1 MAENKDG
8 INVGQKL
15 RSLRKIRDIS
25 LQQLAE
31 ATGMSYS
38 YLSGLENEK
47 YSISIVNLQ
56 RLARYFNVDLI
67 HFLDT
72 RSADTV
78 LVRKNE
84 EQNHLTADGIAYN
97 VITSDQ
103 DKNLQISQVT
113 LPPNAPAERNIHK
126 HNKGQELIVAM
137 EGEVVVMVE
146 SNRYQL
152 HEGDLLIFESDVEHC
167 IFTEDTGARILIV
180 SSPPYGR
187 ASVPGGEPEHL

>member
-1 MAENKDG
+1 MTDSKDG
-8 INVGQKL
+8 INVGSKL

-31 ATGMSYS
+31 ETGMSYS

-72 RSADTV
+72 RDVDTIV
-78 LVRKNE
+78 VRKGE
-84 EQNHLTADGIAYN
+84 EQNHMTADGIAYN
-97 VITSDQ
+97 VITSNQ
-103 DKNLQISQVT
+103 GKNLQVSQVT
-113 LPPNAPAERNIHK
+113 LPPNAPSERNIHK
-126 HNKGQELIVAM
+126 HRKGQELIIAQ
-137 EGEVVVMVE
+137 EGEVIVMVE
-146 SNRYQL
+146 SSRYQL
-152 HEGDLLIFESDVEHC
+152 REGDLVIFDSDVEHC
-167 IFTEDTGARILIV
+167 IFTEETGAKILIV

-187 ASVPGGEPEHL
+187 ASVPGETETH

>member
-1 MAENKDG
+1 MADHGDG
-8 INVGQKL
+8 INIGQKL

-31 ATGMSYS
+31 ETGMSYS

-72 RSADTV
+72 RDTNTV
-78 LVRKNE
+78 LVRKNDLK
-84 EQNHLTADGIAYN
+84 NHMTDDGIAFQ
-97 VITSDQ
+97 VITSSAG
-103 DKNLQISQVT
+103 KNLQVSHVT
-113 LPPNAPAERNIHK
+113 LPPNSPAERNIHK
-126 HNKGQELIVAM
+126 HAKGQEMIYAV
-137 EGEVVVMVE
+137 EGGVVVMVE
-146 SNRYQL
+146 SARYELKQ
-152 HEGDLLIFESDVEHC
+152 GDLVVFDSDVEHC
-167 IFTEDTGARILIV
+167 IFTEETGAEILIV

-187 ASVPGGEPEHL
+187 EIVPGSR

>member
-15 RSLRKIRDIS
+15 RSLRKIRDLS

-31 ATGMSYS
+31 ETGMSYS

-72 RSADTV
+72 RETDTV
-78 LVRKNE
+78 LVRKDD
-84 EQNHLTADGIAYN
+84 EQNHLTADEIAFH
-97 VITSDQ
+97 VITAREGN
-103 DKNLQISQVT
+103 NLQVSQVT

-126 HNKGQELIVAM
+126 HAKGQELIIAM
-137 EGEVVVMVE
+137 EGEVIVMVE
-146 SNRYQL
+146 SSKYQL
-152 HEGDLLIFESDVEHC
+152 HQGDLVLFHSDVEHC
-167 IFTEDTGARILIV
+167 IFTEETGAKILIV

-187 ASVPGGEPEHL
+187 EVVPGGGAENH

>member
-1 MAENKDG
+1 MTDSKDG
-8 INVGQKL
+8 INVGSKL

-31 ATGMSYS
+31 ETGMSYS

-67 HFLDT
+67 QFLDT
-72 RSADTV
+72 RDVDTI
-78 LVRKNE
+78 LVRKGE
-84 EQNHLTADGIAYN
+84 EQDHMTADGIAYN
-97 VITSDQ
+97 VITSNQ
-103 DKNLQISQVT
+103 GKNLQVSQVT

-126 HNKGQELIVAM
+126 HSKGQELIIAQ
-137 EGEVVVMVE
+137 EGEVIVMVE
-146 SNRYQL
+146 SSRYQL
-152 HEGDLLIFESDVEHC
+152 HEGDLVLFDSDVEHC
-167 IFTEDTGARILIV
+167 IFTEEIGAKILIV

-187 ASVPGGEPEHL
+187 ASVPGETEAR

>member
-1 MAENKDG
+1 MAESKDG

-31 ATGMSYS
+31 ETGMSYS

-56 RLARYFNVDLI
+56 RLASYFHVDLI

-72 RSADTV
+72 RDTDAV
-78 LVRKNE
+78 LVRSDDAR
-84 EQNHLTADGIAYN
+84 NHLTADGIAYN
-97 VITSDQ
+97 VITS
-103 DKNLQISQVT
+103 KEGNNLQVSQVT

-126 HNKGQELIVAM
+126 HAKGQELIIAM
-137 EGEVVVMVE
+137 EGEAVVMVE
-146 SNRYQL
+146 SNKYQL
-152 HEGDLLIFESDVEHC
+152 HQGDLVIFDSDVEHC
-167 IFTEDTGARILIV
+167 IFTEETGAKILIV

-187 ASVPGGEPEHL
+187 EVVLGSEPARR

>member
-1 MAENKDG
+1 MAESRDG

-31 ATGMSYS
+31 ETGMSYS

-56 RLARYFNVDLI
+56 RLARYFGVDLI

-72 RSADTV
+72 RDTETV
-78 LVRKNE
+78 LVRKSDG
-84 EQNHLTADGIAYN
+84 QNHLTADGIAFN
-97 VITSDQ
+97 VITSREG
-103 DKNLQISQVT
+103 KNLQVSQVT

-126 HNKGQELIVAM
+126 HAEGQEMIITL
-137 EGEVVVMVE
+137 EGSVVVMVE

-152 HEGDLLIFESDVEHC
+152 GQGDLVIFDSDVEHC
-167 IFTEDTGARILIV
+167 IFTEDAGAKILIV
-180 SSPPYGR
+180 SSPPNGR
-187 ASVPGGEPEHL
+187 AAVPGGETAAE

>member
-15 RSLRKIRDIS
+15 RNLRKIRDIS

-31 ATGMSYS
+31 ETGMSYS

-67 HFLDT
+67 QFLDT
-72 RSADTV
+72 RDVDTI
-78 LVRKNE
+78 LVRKGD
-84 EQNHLTADGIAYN
+84 EQNHIAADGIVYN
-97 VITSDQ
+97 VIASNQ
-103 DKNLQISQVT
+103 GKNLQVSQVT
-113 LPPNAPAERNIHK
+113 LPPNAPSERNIHK
-126 HNKGQELIVAM
+126 HSKGQELIVAM
-137 EGEVVVMVE
+137 EGEVIVMVE
-146 SNRYQL
+146 SSRYQL
-152 HEGDLLIFESDVEHC
+152 HEGDLVIFDSDVEHC
-167 IFTEDTGARILIV
+167 IFTEETGAKILIV

-187 ASVPGGEPEHL
+187 ASVPGETQPQ

>member
-1 MAENKDG
+1 MTDSKDG
-8 INVGQKL
+8 INVGSKL

-31 ATGMSYS
+31 ETGMSYS

-67 HFLDT
+67 QFLDT
-72 RSADTV
+72 RDVDTI
-78 LVRKNE
+78 LVRKGE
-84 EQNHLTADGIAYN
+84 EQDHMTADGIAYN
-97 VITSDQ
+97 VITSNQ
-103 DKNLQISQVT
+103 GKNLQVSQVT

-126 HNKGQELIVAM
+126 HSKGQELIIAQ
-137 EGEVVVMVE
+137 EGEVIVMVE
-146 SNRYQL
+146 SSRYQL
-152 HEGDLLIFESDVEHC
+152 HEGDLVLFDSDVEHC
-167 IFTEDTGARILIV
+167 IFTEETGAKILIV

-187 ASVPGGEPEHL
+187 ASVPGETEPR